1 MHLIDT
7 RAMIYHGPRSKPLVH
22 GHFWTRVW
30 WVAHVLGVSGVLV
43 TFFLLILPNVIY
55 ILLKIKRKIDNRFI
69 AKTRI

>member
-1 MHLIDT
+1 M
-7 RAMIYHGPRSKPLVH
+7 
-22 GHFWTRVW
+22 
-30 WVAHVLGVSGVLV
+30 LGVSGVLV